1 MEKFFEDYTADEVI
15 DAVGKI
21 KRLEIRRKEFKIL
34 KEKLEKHFNFEITE
48 YIIEDILDY
57 ETYYHTCLMINL
69 AVINNR
75 LSAENG
81 EKLKLE
87 LKNLFKINNI
97 YDRFDRG
104 VFMGNTFD
112 FDEWYNEY
120 STKEVINIKKELS
133 KKELQLIEK
142 LGIKLKDKIYTE
154 QEFECLNMDLLKYYK
169 DDDMS
174 EEELK
179 YSVKLP
185 EGVTRKEY
193 NDLLDKIN
201 EINQKYNF

>member
-48 YIIEDILDY
+48 YIIDDILNY

>member
-48 YIIEDILDY
+48 YIIDDILDY
-57 ETYYHTCLMINL
+57 ETYHHTCLMINL
-69 AVINNR
+69 AVVNNR
-75 LSAENG
+75 MSIVDG
-81 EKLKLE
+81 ETLKAE
-87 LKNLFKINNI
+87 LKILFKIKNKD
-97 YDRFDRG
+97 DRFDRG
-104 VFMGNTFD
+104 VFMDTFD

-154 QEFECLNMDLLKYYK
+154 QEFECLNMELLKYYK

>member
-48 YIIEDILDY
+48 YIIDDILDY

-87 LKNLFKINNI
+87 LKNLFKINNV

>member
-48 YIIEDILDY
+48 YIIYDILDY

>member
-1 MEKFFEDYTADEVI
+1 
-15 DAVGKI
+15 
-21 KRLEIRRKEFKIL
+21 
-34 KEKLEKHFNFEITE
+34 
-48 YIIEDILDY
+48 
-57 ETYYHTCLMINL
+57 MINL

-179 YSVKLP
+179 YSAKLP

>member
-48 YIIEDILDY
+48 YIIDDILDY

-87 LKNLFKINNI
+87 LKNLFKINNV

-154 QEFECLNMDLLKYYK
+154 QEFECLNMELLKYYK

>member
-21 KRLEIRRKEFKIL
+21 KRLEVRRKEFKIL

-48 YIIEDILDY
+48 YIIDDILDY

-87 LKNLFKINNI
+87 LKNLFKINNV

>member
-48 YIIEDILDY
+48 YIIDDILNY

-87 LKNLFKINNI
+87 LKNLFKINNV

>member
-21 KRLEIRRKEFKIL
+21 KRLEVRRKEFKIL

-87 LKNLFKINNI
+87 LKNLFKINNV

>member
-48 YIIEDILDY
+48 YIIDDILDY

>member
-87 LKNLFKINNI
+87 LKNLFKINNV

>member
-21 KRLEIRRKEFKIL
+21 KRLEVRRKEFKIL